1 MTALYL
7 REKKTLHPVPKR
19 PNIEIVPGSL
29 KKIGTGKWTFKWKQG
44 SSSVTN
50 TENVNIASNGNS
62 NFEYK
67 WV

>member
-1 MTALYL
+1 MTTLL

-19 PNIEIVPGSL
+19 PGIEIVPGSV

-44 SSSVTN
+44 SIN
-50 TENVNIASNGNS
+50 KTEIVNIAHNGNN